1 MPLPVSAPLARS
13 ESVVFS
19 ELDDQVVMLDSRAG
33 RYYELDVIGAR
44 IWMLL
49 KDRLTLAQLRD
60 ALTAEYDVDDETCL
74 RDLASFLEELAAL
87 GLVAVASEE
96 AADQ

>member
-1 MPLPVSAPLARS
+1 MPLPDSAPLARS

-33 RYYELDVIGAR
+33 KYYELDAIGAR
-44 IWMLL
+44 VWMLL
-49 KDRLTLAQLRD
+49 KDSLTLEQLRD

-87 GLVAVASEE
+87 GLVAVDSGE

>member
-33 RYYELDVIGAR
+33 RYYELDAIGAR

-74 RDLASFLEELAAL
+74 GDLVNFLEELVGL
-87 GLVAVASEE
+87 GLVAVDSEE